1 MALFRSES
9 LLEGTTSLLNS
20 EKYSDLTITTQTRS
34 FKVHKAI
41 ICTQSKVLAAMSDAG
56 FKETSTAILVL
67 EHDHPVAIECMVAFL
82 YTGDYDDEAAADT
95 DTSLMLHALVYSL
108 ADKYD
113 IQGLKRLA
121 QVNFDDEADDGM
133 CKDFAAIVATVFETT
148 YSNDKGLRGV
158 VCRICADNIDEVL
171 ASETWS
177 DLFANNG
184 EICYAII
191 KLAYQRFVQ
200 EVGKARHKVEAR
212 EKELEKVK
220 KCNERL
226 HRRFDLALTDI
237 DKLLDKSHE
246 GRREEPCD
254 VCRNNLLKWLLY
266 DLILFNG
273 DLREDVASKI
283 QGLPNE
289 G

>member
-1 MALFRSES
+1 MGLFWSNS

-67 EHDHPVAIECMVAFL
+67 EHDHPAAVECMVAFL
-82 YTGDYDDEAAADT
+82 YTGDYDDEAAADI

-121 QVNFDDEADDGM
+121 EFNFEDEADDGM
-133 CKDFAAIVATVFETT
+133 CKDFPAIVATVFETT
-148 YSNDKGLRGV
+148 HSNDEGLRRV
-158 VCRICADNIDEVL
+158 VCRICADHIDEVL

-184 EICYAII
+184 EICHAIF
-191 KLAYQRFVQ
+191 KLAHQRSVE

-212 EKELEKVK
+212 EKELEKAN

-226 HRRFDLALTDI
+226 HRRFDLAHTDI
-237 DKLLDKSHE
+237 DNLIDKSHE
-246 GRREEPCD
+246 GRRGEPCD
-254 VCRNNLLKWLLY
+254 VCRDNLLQGLQNDLL
-266 DLILFNG
+266 LFNG
-273 DLREDVASKI
+273 DLREDVASI
-283 QGLPNE
+283 IR
-289 G
+289 